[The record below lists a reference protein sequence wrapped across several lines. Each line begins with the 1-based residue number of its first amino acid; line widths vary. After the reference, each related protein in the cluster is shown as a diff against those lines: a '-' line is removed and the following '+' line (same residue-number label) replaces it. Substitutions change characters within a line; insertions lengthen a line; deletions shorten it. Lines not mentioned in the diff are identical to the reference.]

1 MPSTSATAANSISGP
16 PEAFQQNC
24 AYIRSGDDDHSLTQ
38 RGVACMPVCADDT
51 FSHWPVAVLKSICL
65 MLVQLN
71 DVLSLGQHRVWK
83 RMAVKWCEASTGQY
97 VLDVCCGSGDLAF
110 RLAEAVGPAG
120 QVIIPVFFG
129 QGTPCMLGMLSV
141 RS

>member
-1 MPSTSATAANSISGP
+1 
-16 PEAFQQNC
+16 
-24 AYIRSGDDDHSLTQ
+24 
-38 RGVACMPVCADDT
+38 
-51 FSHWPVAVLKSICL
+51 

-120 QVIIPVFFG
+120 QVIIPVCLG
-129 QGTPCMLGMLSV
+129 QGYTLYVGDAVCELVKSQIQLCLAARLWG
-141 RS
+141 